1 MKFSIKTYADKA
13 PEITL
18 GGLPLDPDKLAGIE
32 FRAGNGAIPH
42 VVLTLIPAEV
52 EIDVARAAVTQV
64 EADGPPPAPQP
75 NREQRRAG
83 KK

>member
-18 GGLPLDPDKLAGIE
+18 GGIPLDPERLAGVE
-32 FRAGNGAIPH
+32 FKAGNGAIPH

-64 EADGPPPAPQP
+64 EADGPPAPQP